1 MKRLI
6 FSAMLAVVFL
16 MAAAQTIQHGVVLEY
31 LGPNPKNPLPGVEI
45 SVAPNINAVSDSA
58 GLFTLAFPTMNP
70 GDRINVRSIT
80 KEGYELFNKDAVEQW
95 TFEPADTFRIVM
107 CNSELFR
114 HLKDSFK
121 QDALE
126 HYNRQYDEDK
136 AALSQRRAVNSMEEQ
151 EYNDSLRILES
162 IYARR
167 LESLDGYID
176 RLARID
182 FSSMTLEEQRIICF
196 MSDGK
201 IEEAIAAYE
210 DFSRRKKLQESI
222 NQRNEIAT
230 CLACLEEVGNSLS
243 ASLDSMRNMVET
255 QIATLLLADDSNN
268 NAKIME
274 LYRTV
279 ADADTTDVEW
289 LLKTSEFAADSIR
302 DYNQALR
309 YTTTALN
316 NVLSRENPDYGLLSN
331 CYDSLSKVYTLK
343 GEETKSEEY
352 KKKAILAA
360 LREHCNEN
368 PADVGPLMFLT
379 VGYLTE
385 EQFADAKDCSARL
398 YQTLEA
404 NPGRDPNALEKA
416 YGMYLLSLTKL
427 AETDSTANA
436 EISRF
441 MADKIW
447 AGDKPREGTPAYE
460 KGISQ
465 GFVILEFA
473 EWNFMSDKGLYE
485 VTHRYQGQPKSLV
498 IMQGDNIDRYDFEDN
513 LGMNF
518 EMRKVTPEEKAR
530 VVEAYRRWK
539 ENNENNQ

>member
-1 MKRLI
+1 
-6 FSAMLAVVFL
+6 
-16 MAAAQTIQHGVVLEY
+16 
-31 LGPNPKNPLPGVEI
+31 
-45 SVAPNINAVSDSA
+45 
-58 GLFTLAFPTMNP
+58 
-70 GDRINVRSIT
+70 
-80 KEGYELFNKDAVEQW
+80 
-95 TFEPADTFRIVM
+95 
-107 CNSELFR
+107 
-114 HLKDSFK
+114 
-121 QDALE
+121 
-126 HYNRQYDEDK
+126 
-136 AALSQRRAVNSMEEQ
+136 
-151 EYNDSLRILES
+151 
-162 IYARR
+162 
-167 LESLDGYID
+167 
-176 RLARID
+176 
-182 FSSMTLEEQRIICF
+182 

-230 CLACLEEVGNSLS
+230 CLASLEEVGNSLS
-243 ASLDSMRNMVET
+243 ASLDSMRNMVRN
-255 QIATLLLADDSNN
+255 QIAILLLAEDANN

-343 GEETKSEEY
+343 GEGTKSEEY

-368 PADVGPLMFLT
+368 PADVGQLMFLT
-379 VGYLTE
+379 LGYLTE

-398 YQTLEA
+398 YQTLEV
-404 NPGRDPNALEKA
+404 NPGPDPNALEKA

-427 AETDSTANA
+427 AETDSTANT

-447 AGDKPREGTPAYE
+447 AGDTPREGTAAYE

-465 GFVILEFA
+465 EFVILEFA
-473 EWNFMSDKGLYE
+473 DWNFMSDKDLSGVNYKYL
-485 VTHRYQGQPKSLV
+485 GQPKSLV
-498 IMQGDNIDRYDFEDN
+498 IMQGDNIDRYDFEDRI
-513 LGMNF
+513 GMSF
-518 EMRKVTPEEKAR
+518 GIVKVTLEEKAR
-530 VVEAYRRWK
+530 IVEAYRRWK